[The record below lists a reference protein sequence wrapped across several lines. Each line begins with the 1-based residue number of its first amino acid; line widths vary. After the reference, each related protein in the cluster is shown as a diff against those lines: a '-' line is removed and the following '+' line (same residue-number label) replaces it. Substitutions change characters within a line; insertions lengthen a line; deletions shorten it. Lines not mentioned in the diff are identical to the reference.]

1 MNVNGAKMLDRSIIS
16 KLLLGL
22 VKNTMDSVIKILLS
36 SVQSS
41 ISKRELNES
50 IFLPMQI
57 VSCLLLHIA

>member
-1 MNVNGAKMLDRSIIS
+1 MNVNGAKMLDHSIIS

-50 IFLPMQI
+50 TFLPTQI